1 MGYHDFLPIDKKS
14 TINNLL
20 SHEEVVNLLQKYL
33 NDIDLNAKREHTME
47 KYSFKSQR
55 TLIKDLDNTTETC
68 TQNLPRNR
76 TIRPI
81 SGMQKTRPL
90 TALTSIGA
98 TSITTKGVTS

>member
-1 MGYHDFLPIDKKS
+1 
-14 TINNLL
+14 
-20 SHEEVVNLLQKYL
+20 
-33 NDIDLNAKREHTME
+33 ME

-98 TSITTKGVTS
+98 TSITTKGVTSQKSHTKVRYGNIRYGPKHGPSKIFCYF